1 MQSGRVQTLGK
12 NSMDDIRFA
21 SILCSRL
28 CHDLVSPVGAFANGI
43 EILNEEKDPQMR
55 QQVLELLEQSARQTS
70 NRLQFFRIA
79 FGAAGG
85 LGEML
90 DLREAHKALGSLF
103 ADNNIE
109 LDWEPAAEAHA
120 KDAIKLLLNLALIA
134 GEGLIRGGKLSV
146 RFSGSEDSISI
157 SVTAKG
163 ERFILQDKA
172 RAALLGELDEA
183 EMDPRTAPVF
193 LAIQLARQMGG
204 TAQMS
209 DCSDTGIT
217 LKATLS
223 AN

>member
-1 MQSGRVQTLGK
+1 ME
-12 NSMDDIRFA
+12 DIRFA

-43 EILNEEKDPQMR
+43 EILSEERDPQIR
-55 QQVLELLEQSARQTS
+55 QQVMELLEQSATQTS

-90 DLREAHKALGSLF
+90 DLREAHKALTSLF
-103 ADNNIE
+103 SSNDIE
-109 LDWEPAAEAHA
+109 IDWQPAAEAHA
-120 KDAIKLLLNLALIA
+120 KDAIKLLLNLGLIA

-146 RFSGSEDSISI
+146 EFSGNEESIDI
-157 SVTAKG
+157 TVTAEG

-172 RAALLGELDEA
+172 RAALAGELDQA
-183 EMDPRTAPVF
+183 EMDPRTVPAF
-193 LAIQLARQMGG
+193 LAVQLARQLGG
-204 TAQMS
+204 AVEIS
-209 DCSDTGIT
+209 GCSEAGIT

-223 AN
+223 AF

>member
-1 MQSGRVQTLGK
+1 
-12 NSMDDIRFA
+12 MDEIRFA

-55 QQVLELLEQSARQTS
+55 EQVLELLEQSAKQTS

-103 ADNNIE
+103 ASNNIE
-109 LDWEPAAEAHA
+109 LDWQPAAEAHA

-134 GEGLIRGGKLSV
+134 GEGLIRGGRLSV
-146 RFSGSEDSISI
+146 SFSGDEDTISI

-163 ERFILQDKA
+163 ERFVLQDKA
-172 RAALLGELDEA
+172 RAALSGELDEA
-183 EMDPRTAPVF
+183 EIDPRSAPAF
-193 LAIQLARQMGG
+193 LAAQLARQLGG
-204 TAQMS
+204 STEIV

-217 LKATLS
+217 LESVLS

>member
-1 MQSGRVQTLGK
+1 ME
-12 NSMDDIRFA
+12 DIRFA

-43 EILNEEKDPQMR
+43 EILGEERDPQIR
-55 QQVLELLEQSARQTS
+55 QQVMELLEQSATQTS

-90 DLREAHKALGSLF
+90 DLREAHKALTSLF
-103 ADNNIE
+103 SSSDIE
-109 LDWEPAAEAHA
+109 IDWQPAAEAHA
-120 KDAIKLLLNLALIA
+120 KDAIKLLLNLGLIA
-134 GEGLIRGGKLSV
+134 GEGLIRGGKLAV
-146 RFSGSEDSISI
+146 KFSGSEESITMT
-157 SVTAKG
+157 VAAEG

-172 RAALLGELDEA
+172 RAALSGELDEA
-183 EMDPRTAPVF
+183 DMDPRTAPAF
-193 LAIQLARQMGG
+193 LAVQLAGQMGG
-204 TAQMS
+204 LVEIT

-223 AN
+223 AG